1 MSQREYWSEA
11 MEKRYKRRRLE
22 LWPKLPLKG
31 HFFSKI
37 FFCNFRQFFLLMSQK
52 SFLVAYYL
60 FDQIKAFEKTS
71 FVTSVKFI
79 YSEKATQFEKIFL
92 LENKK

>member
-31 HFFSKI
+31 HFF
-37 FFCNFRQFFLLMSQK
+37 FFFKDVFFQFLTIPFT
-52 SFLVAYYL
+52 Y
-60 FDQIKAFEKTS
+60 E
-71 FVTSVKFI
+71 FI
-79 YSEKATQFEKIFL
+79 YSGKATQFEKNLPF
-92 LENKK
+92 

>member
-31 HFFSKI
+31 HFFQRFTTTGTS
-37 FFCNFRQFFLLMSQK
+37 NFDKR
-52 SFLVAYYL
+52 
-60 FDQIKAFEKTS
+60 
-71 FVTSVKFI
+71 
-79 YSEKATQFEKIFL
+79 
-92 LENKK
+92 

>member
-31 HFFSKI
+31 HFFQR
-37 FFCNFRQFFLLMSQK
+37 FFFQFSTIPFT
-52 SFLVAYYL
+52 Y
-60 FDQIKAFEKTS
+60 I
-71 FVTSVKFI
+71 
-79 YSEKATQFEKIFL
+79 
-92 LENKK
+92 